1 MVKIFISFLII
12 FISNLSALELTYAK
26 GDFKY
31 KFGLDGV
38 MDASVNMDVNILSV
52 RENHYLVSKNLYIF
66 GSFDIYNSDTLDDYA
81 SYINY
86 GADFSPFGVS
96 ATDVASNMGAPVPVS
111 FEMRG
116 IDMII
121 GIGYDVYKDDKS
133 SVGIGFASGISMPYI
148 QTKNLIQDAE
158 LFMAIL
164 DKTKTEIMS
173 YKLMP
178 SIQGRYQ
185 IIPLVAIEA
194 SLSYGY
200 QFGSIKNDY
209 ISGDASFSGSVIQSD
224 IAFKFTPLSNS
235 KICFD
240 IGYRYNNWD
249 VESMDITVLDPSFS
263 YDFSQNFDIGFESKF
278 FYFGAGY
285 SF

>member
-200 QFGSIKNDY
+200 QAY
-209 ISGDASFSGSVIQSD
+209 
-224 IAFKFTPLSNS
+224 
-235 KICFD
+235 
-240 IGYRYNNWD
+240 
-249 VESMDITVLDPSFS
+249 
-263 YDFSQNFDIGFESKF
+263 
-278 FYFGAGY
+278 YFNE
-285 SF
+285 